1 MKILFEIKKVTK
13 PNYLPK
19 LKQGVEIFEL
29 GGGKIYIGNI
39 KRGIQLENIPISLPR
54 AFNGRKSL
62 KYIIENTVVDQELV
76 EDLVD
81 LLVKQE
87 LLDIYPT
94 KLIFEDRFQSQITG
108 RPSNSGLFE
117 NDVAVRDFEHRINA
131 ESALTTWR
139 KGVIEGGKV
148 LLSKRQEIQ
157 LKLMGDEESCI
168 ALYLSL
174 IASGFTGTYLD
185 INRELQMDDLRA
197 GFFNLNDVG
206 SNLKSTLEAIVKER
220 QLFKN
225 GDQHENKAV
234 LIIYFGKP
242 TDKEIQSWLSEEVPH
257 LIIESIG
264 PNLVV
269 GPLVL
274 PGDSPCLNCVSKVD
288 TKILKGI
295 KEISAFQRPAIGAL
309 NWIIG
314 YLNLAIAEF
323 VDTGS
328 SPLIGSAKVFD
339 VVNPNEIREIKYP
352 RHPSCGCNWLK

>member
-1 MKILFEIKKVTK
+1 
-13 PNYLPK
+13 
-19 LKQGVEIFEL
+19 
-29 GGGKIYIGNI
+29 
-39 KRGIQLENIPISLPR
+39 
-54 AFNGRKSL
+54 
-62 KYIIENTVVDQELV
+62 
-76 EDLVD
+76 
-81 LLVKQE
+81 

-94 KLIFEDRFQSQITG
+94 KLVFEDRFQSQITG
-108 RPSNSGLFE
+108 RPSSSGLFE
-117 NDVAVRDFEHRINA
+117 NDIAVRDFEHRITA
-131 ESALTTWR
+131 ESAISTWR
-139 KGVIEGGKV
+139 SGVIEGGKV
-148 LLSKRQEIQ
+148 LLSKRQEIDVT
-157 LKLMGDEESCI
+157 LMGDEESCI

-174 IASGFTGTYLD
+174 IASGFTGTTID
-185 INRELQMDDLRA
+185 IKRELQMDDLRA

-206 SNLKSTLEAIVKER
+206 SELKLTLDRIGKER

-225 GDQHENKAV
+225 GDKHLNNAK
-234 LIIYFGKP
+234 LIIYFGRP
-242 TDKEIQSWLSEEVPH
+242 TEREMQGWLSEDKAH

-274 PGDSPCLNCVSKVD
+274 PGISPCLNCVSKVD

-295 KEISAFQRPAIGAL
+295 KEISAYQRPAIGAL

-323 VDTGS
+323 VDTGN
-328 SPLIGSAKVFD
+328 SPLVGSAKVFD